1 LRYELCLTV
10 LGPGA
15 TRPRFTSS
23 PIPAFPVPK
32 KTGGCTGGVPLFF
45 GRKGLVTFCARPS
58 DLPMHDRRLALSSQ
72 AQATRVSRQA
82 GVRACSAGVAQ
93 LVEHLFCKQVVG
105 GSSPPASSVCVL
117 ISEGCPSGQREQ
129 AVNLPAHAYVGSN
142 PSPSTNSGPI
152 GARNS
157 CRSFVLGVPGAR
169 GVARLLPAP
178 NRARRARRYLTK
190 VVPARADRDLV
201 FQDPDRRPVRGCRL
215 ALRFVTTAPALR
227 AAGGGGTGVALC
239 AAFGVVTTAPAL
251 RAAGGGGTGV
261 ALCAAFGVVTTAPA
275 LRAAGGGGTGP
286 ALCAAPEVGTGAS
299 SKVVLSVAARA
310 GGRFSLRGRRLVGP
324 LLPPVSSCGS
334 SSIGRASAF
343 QAERRGFESL
353 LPLHTSRSFF
363 WWAEH
368 LASFPRARD
377 RSSSPPRFDEP
388 QRARPT

>member
-23 PIPAFPVPK
+23 PIPPSPVPK

-45 GRKGLVTFCARPS
+45 GRKGLVTFRARPS

-72 AQATRVSRQA
+72 AQAIRVSRQA

-201 FQDPDRRPVRGCRL
+201 FQDRDRRSVRGCRL

-227 AAGGGGTGVALC
+227 AAGG
-239 AAFGVVTTAPAL
+239 
-251 RAAGGGGTGV
+251 R
-261 ALCAAFGVVTTAPA
+261 
-275 LRAAGGGGTGP
+275 RGP
-286 ALCAAPEVGTGAS
+286 ALCAAGNSGTGALGE
-299 SKVVLSVAARA
+299 VVLSVAARA

-377 RSSSPPRFDEP
+377 RSSSPARFDEP

>member
-1 LRYELCLTV
+1 
-10 LGPGA
+10 
-15 TRPRFTSS
+15 
-23 PIPAFPVPK
+23 
-32 KTGGCTGGVPLFF
+32 
-45 GRKGLVTFCARPS
+45 
-58 DLPMHDRRLALSSQ
+58 MHDRRLALSSQ
-72 AQATRVSRQA
+72 AQATRISRQA

-105 GSSPPASSVCVL
+105 GSSPPASSVCSM

-142 PSPSTNSGPI
+142 PSPSTNSGPM

-201 FQDPDRRPVRGCRL
+201 FQDRGTRSVRGCRL
-215 ALRFVTTAPALR
+215 AQFCFWVPAARPVTRVLPALNRARRPRRFVAGLVPSHADRDLVFQDREARSGRRSRSAGIDTAPSVRQGGAER
-227 AAGGGGTGVALC
+227 ARVLGA
-239 AAFGVVTTAPAL
+239 
-251 RAAGGGGTGV
+251 
-261 ALCAAFGVVTTAPA
+261 
-275 LRAAGGGGTGP
+275 
-286 ALCAAPEVGTGAS
+286 TGAS

-363 WWAEH
+363 RRAEH